1 MFLVGLRL
9 DLTELYNLR
18 SAATST
24 ALLSIIL
31 PFSAGIVLS
40 RELRA
45 FAAPSTPGLPFA
57 LFIGVS
63 MSITAFPVLARI
75 LSDRGL
81 TQTRLGHLSIACAAF
96 DDVTGW
102 TMLACVTAMIR
113 SDWTAQLGS
122 TATILLIYVAAMLLV
137 GRPLLKWSA
146 DHFGRTGDMSL
157 ILIIVFLSSWASDYA
172 GIHALFGAFLAG
184 VLCPHA
190 GKFGK
195 NLASVVEPLVITVL
209 LPLFFSY
216 TGIRTNIGPA
226 EPFAVAVD
234 TGDHRGCGSGEDGR
248 RIQRSRS
255 HGVESA
261 RERGPGCAD
270 EYARPGG
277 TCGAQCRTGPR
288 YLDSRAFHHVRVDG
302 ARHYIDDLADS
313 ELGFARQRRGTR
325 RFLRGRCGPRAV
337 RRAAGLMRVQMY
349 TVGMMYRRSWI
360 LTSLAGVSLLG
371 QNKPTDE
378 EKKLSADELKELLEK
393 KDVFFLDV
401 REPKELEELGTIK
414 GYVNIPLDQLEK
426 RIAEVPRNKLIVTA

>member
-1 MFLVGLRL
+1 VGLLLVQIVVILALCRALRGIIVRLGQPAVIGEILAGLLLGPSCFGWIAPSWYAHLFVPSSLPLLNALSQVGLVIFMFLVGLRL

-40 RELRA
+40 RELRV

-146 DHFGRTGDMSL
+146 NHFGRTGDMSL
-157 ILIIVFLSSWASDYA
+157 ILIIVFLSSWASDFA

-184 VLCPHA
+184 ALSPHA

-195 NLASVVEPLVITVL
+195 QLASVLEPLVMTVL

-216 TGIRTNIGPA
+216 TGIRTNIGLLSPSLWLWTLVII
-226 EPFAVAVD
+226 AVAVAGKMGGGFSGAALMGLSLRD
-234 TGDHRGCGSGEDGR
+234 SVALGALMNTRGL
-248 RIQRSRS
+248 
-255 HGVESA
+255 VELVVLNVGLEIGILTPALFTMLVLMALTTTLMTS
-261 RERGPGCAD
+261 PI
-270 EYARPGG
+270 
-277 TCGAQCRTGPR
+277 
-288 YLDSRAFHHVRVDG
+288 LNWVLHDG
-302 ARHYIDDLADS
+302 AVAHAASAVVGVDQARS
-313 ELGFARQRRGTR
+313 EA
-325 RFLRGRCGPRAV
+325 P
-337 RRAAGLMRVQMY
+337 
-349 TVGMMYRRSWI
+349 
-360 LTSLAGVSLLG
+360 
-371 QNKPTDE
+371 PD
-378 EKKLSADELKELLEK
+378 
-393 KDVFFLDV
+393 
-401 REPKELEELGTIK
+401 
-414 GYVNIPLDQLEK
+414 
-426 RIAEVPRNKLIVTA
+426 

>member
-1 MFLVGLRL
+1 MASSGFVGLLLVQIVVILALCRALRVIIGHLGQPAVIGEILAGLLLGPSFFGWIAPSWYAHLFVPASLPLLNALSQVGLVIFMFLVGLRL
-9 DLTELYNLR
+9 DLTEIYSLR
-18 SAATST
+18 SAASST

-122 TATILLIYVAAMLLV
+122 TAAILLIYVAVMLLV
-137 GRPLLKWSA
+137 GRPLLKWCA
-146 DHFGRTGDMSL
+146 DHFDRTGDLSL
-157 ILIIVFLSSWASDYA
+157 ILIIVFVSSWASDYA

-216 TGIRTNIGPA
+216 TGIRTNIGLLSPSLWLWTLVII
-226 EPFAVAVD
+226 AVAVAGKMGGGFSGAALMGLSLRESVALGALMN
-234 TGDHRGCGSGEDGR
+234 TRGL
-248 RIQRSRS
+248 
-255 HGVESA
+255 VELVVLNV
-261 RERGPGCAD
+261 G
-270 EYARPGG
+270 
-277 TCGAQCRTGPR
+277 
-288 YLDSRAFHHVRVDG
+288 LD
-302 ARHYIDDLADS
+302 
-313 ELGFARQRRGTR
+313 LG
-325 RFLRGRCGPRAV
+325 
-337 RRAAGLMRVQMY
+337 
-349 TVGMMYRRSWI
+349 I
-360 LTSLAGVSLLG
+360 LTPALFTMFVLMALATTLMTSPILNWVLP
-371 QNKPTDE
+371 Q
-378 EKKLSADELKELLEK
+378 SALIHVAASAP
-393 KDVFFLDV
+393 DVDKAGS
-401 REPKELEELGTIK
+401 EAP
-414 GYVNIPLDQLEK
+414 PD
-426 RIAEVPRNKLIVTA
+426 